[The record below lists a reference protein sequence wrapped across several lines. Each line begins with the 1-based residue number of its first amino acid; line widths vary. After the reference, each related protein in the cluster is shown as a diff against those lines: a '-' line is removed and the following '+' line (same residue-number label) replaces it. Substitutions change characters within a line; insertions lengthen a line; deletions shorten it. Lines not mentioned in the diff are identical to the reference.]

1 MFDRTSNLDG
11 NQIINY
17 KVDANEKWCVLV
29 GIAPGAPERYG
40 AVGRPSPWIAILP
53 IPQAPARQGQ
63 HAALLGRAEA
73 QPGPGGT
80 RRRLCLRKGTGNG
93 LSSKHAKH
101 AKHASQL
108 SGSDT
113 PSSVIA
119 FAQKS
124 LTNGQ
129 VVSKVHIIEVGP
141 PPGVTWHRPHSV
153 HTNHRRPC
161 RAQATGRAVFPARI
175 CRRFP
180 HRPADL

>member
-40 AVGRPSPWIAILP
+40 SHPFTLILQILHHRP
-53 IPQAPARQGQ
+53 
-63 HAALLGRAEA
+63 AALSWPRATCSCTLLSKSAARPWKHTPPPLHRSRYDAPRRCGVIIHLHCNHPSSLLSTQLG
-73 QPGPGGT
+73 
-80 RRRLCLRKGTGNG
+80 
-93 LSSKHAKH
+93 
-101 AKHASQL
+101 
-108 SGSDT
+108 GSDA

-141 PPGVTWHRPHSV
+141 PPGA
-153 HTNHRRPC
+153 
-161 RAQATGRAVFPARI
+161 RA
-175 CRRFP
+175 
-180 HRPADL
+180 ADRMRNGNGSETKTIKNDMNVLHPPF